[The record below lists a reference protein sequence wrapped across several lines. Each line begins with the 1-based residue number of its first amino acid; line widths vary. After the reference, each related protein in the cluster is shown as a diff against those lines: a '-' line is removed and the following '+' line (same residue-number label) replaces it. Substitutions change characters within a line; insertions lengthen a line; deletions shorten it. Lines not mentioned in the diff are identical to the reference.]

1 MARFLK
7 NIFSWT
13 IRHLKRK
20 ILEGQEFQGGAD
32 EKMRRMRLGQVLDGA
47 GLPPLQAKIKDIN
60 FKSMIILIIAILI
73 LLLSGE
79 LLNWRLV

>member
-32 EKMRRMRLGQVLDGA
+32 EKMRRMRLGQVLVGA

>member
-32 EKMRRMRLGQVLDGA
+32 EKMRRMRLGQVLVGA
-47 GLPPLQAKIKDIN
+47 GLPPLQAKIKDI

>member
-1 MARFLK
+1 M
-7 NIFSWT
+7 
-13 IRHLKRK
+13 
-20 ILEGQEFQGGAD
+20 LEGQEFQGGAD
-32 EKMRRMRLGQVLDGA
+32 EKMRRMRLGQVLVGA